1 MIGIPIEIQKR
12 MKDKYGNDERIGN
25 IIYNL
30 MTHLH
35 QPYSEIM
42 NMPIPVAI
50 AMLKRL
56 EKEHKEMEKQSK
68 KK

>member
-1 MIGIPIEIQKR
+1 MQSEILALMNKT
-12 MKDKYGNDERIGN
+12 DEGDAVGN

-42 NMPIPVAI
+42 NMPLPLVWKLLQII
-50 AMLKRL
+50 KKENERM
-56 EKEHKEMEKQSK
+56 EKEMRRKR
-68 KK
+68 